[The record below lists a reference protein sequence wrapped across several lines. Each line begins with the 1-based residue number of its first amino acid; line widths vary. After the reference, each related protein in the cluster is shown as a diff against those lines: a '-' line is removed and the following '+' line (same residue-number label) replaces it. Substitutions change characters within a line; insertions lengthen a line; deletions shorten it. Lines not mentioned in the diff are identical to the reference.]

1 MSWKRKIAERLS
13 RGRSFSRRLPSDFN
27 GVKVVVS
34 PDAALKYLKPGSAAF
49 SRGLLEFAREFVQSG
64 QVVWD
69 IGANVGIF
77 SYAAAFR
84 AGPSGRV
91 LAVEPDRFLVELLD
105 RANRL
110 NTPFDLNVEVLP
122 VAVSSACGF
131 TTFHIAARGRASN
144 WIDAAGGRSTAGG
157 SRVTRVV
164 PTLTL
169 DSLLAQGPPPDVV
182 KIDVEGAET
191 MALEGAARLLSDA
204 RPIIYIEVGEA
215 QEGRVRAVLQSADY
229 ELLDGDQPIADR
241 RPLKKCATNTLA
253 IPRERIP

>member
-1 MSWKRKIAERLS
+1 MQ
-13 RGRSFSRRLPSDFN
+13 
-27 GVKVVVS
+27 
-34 PDAALKYLKPGSAAF
+34 SAACLVQLRTAHV
-49 SRGLLEFAREFVQSG
+49 SRWCWRPGRRRAWLCLSIDLV
-64 QVVWD
+64 D
-69 IGANVGIF
+69 GAGAVLAG
-77 SYAAAFR
+77 AAFR

-110 NTPFDLNVEVLP
+110 NIRFGLNVEILP
-122 VAVSSACGF
+122 VAVSSTCGF

-169 DSLLAQGPPPDVV
+169 DSLLAQGPPPDLV

-191 MALEGAARLLSDA
+191 MAFEGAGHLLSDA
-204 RPIIYIEVGEA
+204 RPIIYVEVGEA
-215 QEGRVRAVLQSADY
+215 QEDRVRSVLRTADY
-229 ELLDGDQPIADR
+229 ELFDGDRPIADR
-241 RPLKKCATNTLA
+241 RPLERCATNTLA
-253 IPRERIP
+253 IPRERNP